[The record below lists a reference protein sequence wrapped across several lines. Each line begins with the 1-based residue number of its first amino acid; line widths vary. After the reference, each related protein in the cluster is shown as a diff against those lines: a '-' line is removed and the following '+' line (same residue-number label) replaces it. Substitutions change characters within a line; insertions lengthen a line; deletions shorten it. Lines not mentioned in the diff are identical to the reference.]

1 MTENK
6 KEMSYEEYMV
16 KALASLKEVISTID
30 SKIEVIHKEF
40 IMGYQEPVYLKTNLE
55 ISKDSFNRLS
65 DNILSTLTNLIEEE
79 KEEPKEKE
87 KEEVKEE
94 KPVAPTEPKPEEKPK
109 PKKPMFEDFDEDD
122 EDFNFEGE

>member
-6 KEMSYEEYMV
+6 KEMSYEEYMI
-16 KALASLKEVISTID
+16 KALASLKEVISNID

-40 IMGYQEPVYLKTNLE
+40 IMGYQEPIYLKTNLE

-65 DNILSTLTNLIEEE
+65 DNILTTLTNLIESE
-79 KEEPKEKE
+79 KEEV

-109 PKKPMFEDFDEDD
+109 TKKPMFDEFEED
-122 EDFNFEGE
+122 EDFNFEEE